1 MTRPQDRR
9 FESPTGMAGFFLG
22 IFLDCGSFWKFDV
35 STSDYSSEIFE
46 FLVVFMIGRKE
57 RKSEQALG
65 SLLPGA
71 NRDSFHL
78 GTLGSA

>member
-1 MTRPQDRR
+1 M
-9 FESPTGMAGFFLG
+9 
-22 IFLDCGSFWKFDV
+22 